1 LWILLPVFWKWYI
14 INQLLL
20 LVTSFC
26 FFNTIRTI
34 PKLFLPTHST
44 AAQPPKPQESSQP

>member
-14 INQLLL
+14 INQFLL

-26 FFNTIRTI
+26 FFNTIRI